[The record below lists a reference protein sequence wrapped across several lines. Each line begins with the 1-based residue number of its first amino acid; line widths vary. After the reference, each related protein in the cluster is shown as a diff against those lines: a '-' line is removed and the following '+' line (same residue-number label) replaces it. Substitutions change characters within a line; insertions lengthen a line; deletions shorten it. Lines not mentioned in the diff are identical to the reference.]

1 MDTPTALRSLVIE
14 KYLLNMSQRSITSEL
29 NIPKSTVND
38 IIQSFRRTNE
48 EGQNRLGKCGRE
60 RILSSRDDRFLSRA
74 SEQQP
79 RATASQLQQ
88 QSGGLFNDISLSTVK
103 RSLRQSGN
111 IAHRPLTAPKLS
123 TAQMRVRFLW
133 ARAHENWT
141 VDQWKKVSEIYFF
154 I

>member
-1 MDTPTALRSLVIE
+1 MLHLLFFHGHLYLCGFLLFDFDFKMDTPTALRSLVIE

-103 RSLRQSGN
+103 DHYASQ
-111 IAHRPLTAPKLS
+111 
-123 TAQMRVRFLW
+123 
-133 ARAHENWT
+133 
-141 VDQWKKVSEIYFF
+141 EISPTDP
-154 I
+154 